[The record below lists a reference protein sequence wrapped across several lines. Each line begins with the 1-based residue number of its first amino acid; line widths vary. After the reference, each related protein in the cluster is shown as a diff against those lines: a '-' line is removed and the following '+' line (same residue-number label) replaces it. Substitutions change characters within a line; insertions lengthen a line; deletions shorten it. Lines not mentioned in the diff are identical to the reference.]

1 MSYAI
6 EITDVKKNY
15 GKHEVL
21 KGVSLHVA
29 HGEIFG
35 ILGINGAGKTTLL
48 ECIEGFRSY
57 SSGTIKISGT
67 IGIQLQAASL
77 PPYIKVGEAISLFA
91 KGKHVK
97 IDPLLLNLSLI
108 HI

>member
-6 EITDVKKNY
+6 EIIDVKKNY
-15 GKHEVL
+15 GKHAVL

-35 ILGINGAGKTTLL
+35 ILGVNGAGKTTLL
-48 ECIEGFRSY
+48 ECIDGFRIY

-67 IGIQLQAASL
+67 IGVQLQASSL
-77 PPYIKVGEAISLFA
+77 PPYIKVG
-91 KGKHVK
+91 
-97 IDPLLLNLSLI
+97 
-108 HI
+108 

>member
-6 EITDVKKNY
+6 EIIDVKKNY
-15 GKHEVL
+15 GKHAVL
-21 KGVSLHVA
+21 KGISLHVA

-35 ILGINGAGKTTLL
+35 ILGVNGAGKTTLL

-67 IGIQLQAASL
+67 IGVQLQASSL
-77 PPYIKVGEAISLFA
+77 PPLYKSRRSYFIIRKSKARENRSFP
-91 KGKHVK
+91 VK
-97 IDPLLLNLSLI
+97 
-108 HI
+108 